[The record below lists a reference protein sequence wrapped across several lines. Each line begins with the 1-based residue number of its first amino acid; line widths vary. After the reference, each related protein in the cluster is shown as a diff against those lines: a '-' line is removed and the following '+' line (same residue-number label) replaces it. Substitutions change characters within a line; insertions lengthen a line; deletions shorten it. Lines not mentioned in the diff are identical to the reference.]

1 MIRIE
6 QGIFYEICKMVAE
19 LKMEDDKR
27 RYVKQYSNLLMYDTR
42 MMKGIH
48 MTYEMPPYQIYK
60 EISFVDSAGNWQII
74 PTGVAVCIIKDSV
87 KVIEE
92 TYYIEN
98 YREFKQDR
106 TPGFKDMVEK
116 LCLKVL

>member
-6 QGIFYEICKMVAE
+6 QGIFYQICKMVAE

-27 RYVKQYSNLLMYDTR
+27 RYVKQYSKLLLSDTK

-48 MTYEMPPYQIYK
+48 MTYEMLPYQIYK
-60 EISFVDSAGNWQII
+60 EISFVDLVGNWQLI
-74 PTGVAVCIIKDSV
+74 PTGISVYIIKVSV

-98 YREFKQDR
+98 YREFKGNM
-106 TPGFKDMVEK
+106 TEFKHMVER

>member
-19 LKMEDDKR
+19 LK
-27 RYVKQYSNLLMYDTR
+27 
-42 MMKGIH
+42 MKGIH

-74 PTGVAVCIIKDSV
+74 PTGVAVCIMKDSV

-106 TPGFKDMVEK
+106 TPGFKDMVER

>member
-1 MIRIE
+1 M
-6 QGIFYEICKMVAE
+6 
-19 LKMEDDKR
+19 
-27 RYVKQYSNLLMYDTR
+27 
-42 MMKGIH
+42 
-48 MTYEMPPYQIYK
+48 
-60 EISFVDSAGNWQII
+60 
-74 PTGVAVCIIKDSV
+74 KDSV